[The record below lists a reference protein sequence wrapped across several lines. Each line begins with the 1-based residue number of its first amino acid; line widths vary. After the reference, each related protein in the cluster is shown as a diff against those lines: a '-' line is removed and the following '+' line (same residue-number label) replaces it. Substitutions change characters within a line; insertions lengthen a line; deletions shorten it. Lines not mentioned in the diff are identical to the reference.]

1 MKINVFKIINN
12 FLLPLKRVTCI
23 LQREFSDTKVLSIC
37 GKMDGEYIKNKN
49 INITNVVKEEMIT

>member
-23 LQREFSDTKVLSIC
+23 LQREFSYIKVLSIC
-37 GKMDGEYIKNKN
+37 RKMEGEYIKNKN
-49 INITNVVKEEMIT
+49 VVTNVVKEEMIK

>member
-23 LQREFSDTKVLSIC
+23 LQKKFSDIKVLSIY
-37 GKMDGEYIKNKN
+37 GKMEGEYIKNKN
-49 INITNVVKEEMIT
+49 VITNIIKEKMIR